1 MRNSV
6 VHVIDKSTANV
17 VINSVLE
24 YINIKLIKSDKTF
37 EEKNKEFDI
46 LIDYI
51 YVVDF
56 AFKNVK

>member
-51 YVVDF
+51 NVIDF